1 MKQWYNGHILQPKEM
16 SDMRQAYPSDVTRE
30 QFALIEDDLKSVKKA
45 TRPRTADLYEI
56 FCAVLYVLKN
66 GCTWRA
72 LPHDFPNWNLVYY
85 YYTVWSEK
93 DENGFSVI
101 DYSLAKL
108 VDINRYFTGR
118 NPLPSMGI
126 VDSKSIQNA
135 DTAREKG
142 YDAGKKLPE

>member
-1 MKQWYNGHILQPKEM
+1 MPMHKP
-16 SDMRQAYPSDVTRE
+16 YPSDVTRE
-30 QFALIEDDLKSVKKA
+30 QFALIADDLKSARKS

-72 LPHDFPNWNLVYY
+72 LPHDVPKWNLVYY
-85 YYTVWSEK
+85 YYMVWSEK
-93 DENGFSVI
+93 DENGFSAI
-101 DYSLAKL
+101 DYCLAKM
-108 VDINRYFTGR
+108 VDLSRYYEGR

-126 VDSKSIQNA
+126 IDSKSIQNA

-142 YDAGKKLPE
+142 YDAGKKLQA

>member
-1 MKQWYNGHILQPKEM
+1 
-16 SDMRQAYPSDVTRE
+16 MRQAYPSDITRE
-30 QFALIEDDLKSVKKA
+30 QFELIVDDLKSAKKA
-45 TRPRTADLYEI
+45 TRPRTADLYEV

-85 YYTVWSEK
+85 YYTVWSAK

-101 DYSLAKL
+101 DYCLANL
-108 VDINRYFTGR
+108 VDVTRYFTGR

-142 YDAGKKLPE
+142 YDAGKKLQE

>member
-1 MKQWYNGHILQPKEM
+1 
-16 SDMRQAYPSDVTRE
+16 MRKPYPSDVTRE
-30 QFALIEDDLKSVKKA
+30 QFAMIADDLKSARKS

-72 LPHDFPNWNLVYY
+72 LPHDFPNWKLVYY
-85 YYTVWSEK
+85 YYTVWEQK
-93 DENGFSVI
+93 DETGVSII
-101 DYSLAKL
+101 DYCLAKM
-108 VDINRYFTGR
+108 VDLSRYCEGR

-142 YDAGKKLPE
+142 YDAGKKLRA

>member
-1 MKQWYNGHILQPKEM
+1 
-16 SDMRQAYPSDVTRE
+16 MRQAYPSDVTRE
-30 QFALIEDDLKSVKKA
+30 QFAMIEDDLKSVKKA

-93 DENGFSVI
+93 DDNGFSVI

-108 VDINRYFTGR
+108 VDVTRYLTGR

-142 YDAGKKLPE
+142 YDAGKKLPG

>member
-1 MKQWYNGHILQPKEM
+1 
-16 SDMRQAYPSDVTRE
+16 MRQSYPSDISRE
-30 QFALIEDDLKSVKKA
+30 QFELIAGDLKAARKA

-66 GCTWRA
+66 GCAWRA

-93 DENGFSVI
+93 DGNGFSTI
-101 DYSLAKL
+101 DYCLAKL
-108 VDINRYFTGR
+108 VDITRYFAGR

-126 VDSKSIQNA
+126 VDSKSVQNA

-142 YDAGKKLPE
+142 YDAGKKLRE

>member
-1 MKQWYNGHILQPKEM
+1 
-16 SDMRQAYPSDVTRE
+16 MRQSYPSDITRE
-30 QFALIEDDLKSVKKA
+30 QFKLIADDLKSARKA
-45 TRPRTADLYEI
+45 TRPREVDLYEV

-101 DYSLAKL
+101 DYCLAKL
-108 VDINRYFTGR
+108 VDVTRYFAGR

-142 YDAGKKLPE
+142 YDAGKKLQG

>member
-1 MKQWYNGHILQPKEM
+1 
-16 SDMRQAYPSDVTRE
+16 MRQSYPSDITRE
-30 QFALIEDDLKSVKKA
+30 QFTLIEGDLKAAKKA
-45 TRPRTADLYEI
+45 TRPHTVDLYEI

-72 LPHDFPNWNLVYY
+72 LPHDFPKWQLVYY
-85 YYTVWSEK
+85 YYTMWSQQDEK
-93 DENGFSVI
+93 GVSII
-101 DYSLAKL
+101 DYCLAKM
-108 VDINRYFTGR
+108 VDVTRYLAGR

-142 YDAGKKLPE
+142 YDAGKKLQA

>member
-1 MKQWYNGHILQPKEM
+1 
-16 SDMRQAYPSDVTRE
+16 MRKPYPSDVTRE
-30 QFALIEDDLKSVKKA
+30 QFTLIENDLESVKKR

-72 LPHDFPNWNLVYY
+72 LPHDFPNWKLVYY
-85 YYTVWSEK
+85 YYTVWARK
-93 DENGFSVI
+93 DESGVSII
-101 DYSLAKL
+101 DYCLAKM
-108 VDINRYFTGR
+108 VDLSRYCEGR

-126 VDSKSIQNA
+126 IDSKSIQNA

-142 YDAGKKLPE
+142 YDAGKKHQA